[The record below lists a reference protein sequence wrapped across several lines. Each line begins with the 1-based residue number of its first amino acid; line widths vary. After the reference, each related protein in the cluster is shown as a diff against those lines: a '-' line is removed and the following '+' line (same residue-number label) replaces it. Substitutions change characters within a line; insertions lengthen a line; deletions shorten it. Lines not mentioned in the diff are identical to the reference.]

1 MTMNA
6 DPIVSQARSK
16 AMVGLSGAAGR
27 TALQFSVLNWSAWST
42 ERETRAAWRAWA
54 TGGVEVIDE
63 IATPALP
70 MLLRRRLSPMGQR
83 VVGAISACTM
93 GLPPARYILATRHGE
108 LSRALATLDG
118 MREDGL
124 PSPTDF
130 SMSIHHALLGVM
142 SIQSG
147 NRLGHTALS
156 AGRDSFM
163 NGLLEAAACI
173 AENPDEPVIL
183 IYADQALPDD
193 YQQFRESDDA
203 ALPLVVAFA
212 LGRAGAAAGPNIA
225 IEYSPMASGSVAE
238 PTASPAEAFL
248 AFVLSGAP
256 EARAIGDRS
265 QWVWRR
271 AS

>member
-1 MTMNA
+1 M
-6 DPIVSQARSK
+6 SQAGSK
-16 AMVGLSGAAGR
+16 AMAGLSGAAGR
-27 TALQFSVLNWSAWST
+27 IALQFSVLNWSAWST
-42 ERETRAAWRAWA
+42 ERETRAAWRSWA
-54 TGGVEVIDE
+54 TGRAD
-63 IATPALP
+63 ATEDDAAPALP

-83 VVGAISACTM
+83 VVGAIGACAM

-118 MREDGL
+118 MRADGL

-173 AENPDEPVIL
+173 TENPDEPVIL

-193 YQQFRESDDA
+193 YQQFREADDA

-212 LGRAGAAAGPNIA
+212 LGRPGAAASPDIA
-225 IEYSPMASGSVAE
+225 IEYAPMASASAAE

-256 EARAIGDRS
+256 EACAIGERS
-265 QWVWRR
+265 HWIWRH

>member
-1 MTMNA
+1 M
-6 DPIVSQARSK
+6 SQASSEEI
-16 AMVGLSGAAGR
+16 AGLSAAVGR
-27 TALQFSVLNWSAWST
+27 TALNFSVLNWSAWSA
-42 ERETRAAWRAWA
+42 ERETRAAWRSWA
-54 TGGVEVIDE
+54 NGGVTVTDDD
-63 IATPALP
+63 ATPALP

-83 VVGAISACTM
+83 VVGAIGACTA

-118 MREDGL
+118 VRADGL

-156 AGRDSFM
+156 AGRGSFM
-163 NGLLEAAACI
+163 NGLLEAAACL
-173 AENPDEPVIL
+173 AENPGEPVIL
-183 IYADQALPDD
+183 IYADQALPAD
-193 YQQFRESDDA
+193 YQQFREADDS

-212 LGRAGAAAGPNIA
+212 LGRPGATANPDIA
-225 IEYSPMASGSVAE
+225 IDYAPMAVAAE

-256 EARAIGDRS
+256 EACAIGERS
-265 QWVWRR
+265 RWVWRR

>member
-1 MTMNA
+1 M
-6 DPIVSQARSK
+6 SQANSE
-16 AMVGLSGAAGR
+16 AIAGLSAAAGR
-27 TALQFSVLNWSAWST
+27 TALHFSVLNWSAWSE
-42 ERETRAAWRAWA
+42 ERDTRAAWRLWA
-54 TGGVEVIDE
+54 TGGVNVADDD
-63 IATPALP
+63 AAPALP

-83 VVGAISACTM
+83 VVGAIGACAA

-118 MREDGL
+118 VRVDGL

-173 AENPDEPVIL
+173 AEKPGEPVIL
-183 IYADQALPDD
+183 IYADQALPLD
-193 YQQFRESDDA
+193 YHQFREADDL

-212 LGRAGAAAGPNIA
+212 LGSPGATATPDISIDYTPMPAAAA
-225 IEYSPMASGSVAE
+225 AE

-248 AFVLSGAP
+248 AFVLSGAS
-256 EARAIGDRS
+256 EVRAIGERS

-271 AS
+271 AC